1 MISMKL
7 TKYIL
12 ASLSLASVM
21 AFTACE
27 DFLKEEP
34 YSFVGPAE
42 VGNDNAAVSQWVTGV
57 YSKWAD
63 DMFRW
68 GNFPRVL
75 DMDCDYASGP
85 DWAFSNAGAGNY
97 QGDDVTNTIWK
108 GCYNLINRA
117 NVAIK
122 YINQITGADEQL
134 KENGLGEVY
143 FHKAFAYFMLV
154 KAYGDI
160 PLLDVAITDGA
171 SYDNPRQPITDV
183 YKEIIR
189 LLEEEAIPRLYKNT
203 DAGFQTGHVCAGTAV
218 GLLAKVYAT
227 MASGALPAG
236 EKMQVMTGSSYSYN
250 GDSKVLD
257 MPIRKEFAK
266 TQVKGYESFDWRD
279 CYQKAATWAGYL
291 MNHDN
296 SYGNHYLLSYDQLWK
311 RSGLSQSTEHL
322 FTLQGA
328 NGDELYGNSIFEWY
342 NGISNGQDVVASGL
356 YIGNRYHWYTLFDA
370 NDDRITKGVKH
381 RFVVSYQN
389 EEGKTKSGFF
399 YPNTPEY
406 ILMATGYDANGNYV
420 QEPVAPYNDG
430 RNYYYNVSS
439 ECLAFTNKY
448 ADVTDVT
455 QKKSDAYWPF
465 LRLADIVL
473 IYAEAQCELAD
484 GVSSEAISALNQI
497 RSRSNATLAV
507 TSGDGAILSKE
518 ELRSAIF
525 EERAKELTLEGDR
538 RWDLIRWGI
547 YLDVMNSIGGTNK
560 DGSTTHYDEAGV
572 NKHREERHLLF
583 PIPTDEVSTND
594 AISENNPGWS

>member
-1 MISMKL
+1 MKL
-7 TKYIL
+7 KKYIFL
-12 ASLSLASVM
+12 LSFACM
-21 AFTACE
+21 GATTFTACD
-27 DFLKEEP
+27 DFLAEKP
-34 YSFVGPAE
+34 YAFVGPEE
-42 VGNDNAAVSQWVTGV
+42 VGNDDAAVNQWVTGV

-122 YINQITGADEQL
+122 YISAINGADEHV

-143 FHKAFAYFMLV
+143 FQKAFAYFMLV
-154 KAYGDI
+154 KAYGEI
-160 PLLDVAITDGA
+160 PLFDKAITDGA
-171 SYDNPRQPITDV
+171 AYSNPRRPISEV
-183 YKEIIR
+183 YAEIIR

-236 EKMQVMTGSSYSYN
+236 EIMTVMTGSSYSYN

-257 MPIRKEFAK
+257 MPVRKEFAK
-266 TQVKGYESFDWRD
+266 TQVAGYEGFDWKD
-279 CYQKAATWAGYL
+279 CYEKAAQWAGLL
-291 MNHDN
+291 MNQ
-296 SYGNHYLLSYDQLWK
+296 SYGDHQLLSYDQLWK
-311 RSGLSQSTEHL
+311 RAGLGQSTEHL
-322 FTLQGA
+322 FTVQSA
-328 NGDELYGNSIFEWY
+328 NGDELYGNSVFEWY
-342 NGISNGQDVVASGL
+342 NGIDNGRGVIASGL

-370 NDDRITKGVKH
+370 NDYRITKGVKH
-381 RFVVSYQN
+381 RFVVSYQD
-389 EEGKTKSGFF
+389 EEGKQKSGFF

-406 ILMATGYDANGNYV
+406 ILKATGYDANGNYV
-420 QEPVAPYNDG
+420 QEPEAPYNDG
-430 RNYYYNVSS
+430 RNYYFNVSN

-455 QKKSDAYWPF
+455 QKKADAYWPF

-473 IYAEAQCELAD
+473 IYAEAKCELGN
-484 GVSSEAISALNQI
+484 GVSTDAINALNEI
-497 RSRSNATLAV
+497 RNRSNATPAS
-507 TSGDGAILSKE
+507 TSGDGAITTKQA
-518 ELRSAIF
+518 LRSAIF

-547 YLDVMNSIGGTNK
+547 YLDVMNSISGINK

-572 NKHREERHLLF
+572 NKHREQRHLLF
-583 PIPTDEVSTND
+583 PLPSDEVSTND
-594 AISENNPGWS
+594 AIDSNNPGWS